1 MTHFLCSSG
10 EDFISNESRVWSLG
24 SPSKCPLPKGS
35 RQGSGGGLGR
45 GANAEECCCGTLCSV
60 PGNGADGRGRGPWQE
75 GLGAARGPCSPL
87 PALLQ
92 GTGIPAEPFLL
103 LRLWSRT
110 ALKCQAFPGGSGYS
124 GWWSS
129 KEHFQVVPIAGGCL
143 EANSF
148 CCQGWLNTVSLLI
161 WCTRLWEQQNEDWS
175 TGGGFYP
182 ISVITVRT
190 HLEYA
195 EMSRRPQNSE

>member
-1 MTHFLCSSG
+1 MSASKRQPAREWWGIRQRSECGGMLLWDVVFSAWERCGWQGKGAVAGGAGGCS
-10 EDFISNESRVWSLG
+10 
-24 SPSKCPLPKGS
+24 
-35 RQGSGGGLGR
+35 
-45 GANAEECCCGTLCSV
+45 GALQSAPRS
-60 PGNGADGRGRGPWQE
+60 
-75 GLGAARGPCSPL
+75 AAR
-87 PALLQ
+87 ALQ

-148 CCQGWLNTVSLLI
+148 CCQGWLNAVSLLI
-161 WCTRLWEQQNEDWS
+161 WCTSLWEQQNEDWS

-190 HLEYA
+190 YLEYA